1 MRFKLIF
8 CVLIALA
15 IPAETFADSAQNEN
29 ESGLRDTVI
38 LVIRHAE
45 DADDGSG
52 LSPVGDA
59 RARAY
64 ASYFKNFT
72 IDGRPLKLDHIFSTR
87 DSRNSH
93 RPRLTIEP
101 TGQELGLT
109 IDDRFKNKQF
119 LELVK
124 EIKSQP
130 HGANILISWH
140 HGKIPELLRALGADP
155 RLLLPNGKWPD
166 DVFSWLIQLR
176 YNENGHLVES
186 KRINAFALSDAM
198 SRKQTFSH
206 QQNEFRSS

>member
-1 MRFKLIF
+1 MGVVVHAHRFKLIF

-15 IPAETFADSAQNEN
+15 IPAETFPDSAQNEN

-87 DSRNSH
+87 NFRNSH

-119 LELVK
+119 LESSRYQKPATWRQHLD
-124 EIKSQP
+124 
-130 HGANILISWH
+130 
-140 HGKIPELLRALGADP
+140 LLASRQNSRTTSCAKGRPQITPPQWQVAGRRVQLAYSIAL
-155 RLLLPNGKWPD
+155 
-166 DVFSWLIQLR
+166 
-176 YNENGHLVES
+176 
-186 KRINAFALSDAM
+186 
-198 SRKQTFSH
+198 
-206 QQNEFRSS
+206 